1 MSERDR
7 LSDDACSSS
16 YDEYDLGD
24 RWNLL
29 AEQLLVKE
37 GRFKKR
43 DEEKERM
50 DGMVEKGTARGWAFR
65 LWREGGRLRGCRMEE
80 WEKREW
86 GRRDG
91 DWDWNWDWEGCTSG
105 TSASLEGKKT
115 TGD

>member
-24 RWNLL
+24 RWSLL

-50 DGMVEKGTARGWAFR
+50 DGMVEKGTARGGLFVFGEKGA
-65 LWREGGRLRGCRMEE
+65 GCAVAGWKR
-80 WEKREW
+80 WEKRERA
-86 GRRDG
+86 RRS
-91 DWDWNWDWEGCTSG
+91 E
-105 TSASLEGKKT
+105 
-115 TGD
+115 